1 MEGTALAI
9 CSLYWWP
16 FFSPACLVTKNSDL
30 KGNEKGRQCYT
41 GKNSERKKKGIKYG
55 QHINIVACTP
65 AIIALLNNAYSTLS
79 LEFLNA
85 HLSQFLKDV
94 ISEYGLGSHCI

>member
-1 MEGTALAI
+1 MKKADSAI
-9 CSLYWWP
+9 LGRIQ
-16 FFSPACLVTKNSDL
+16 
-30 KGNEKGRQCYT
+30 KG
-41 GKNSERKKKGIKYG
+41 KKKGIKYG
-55 QHINIVACTP
+55 QHINIVACMP